1 MIYNIDNK
9 RGDYMKKIVDG
20 NKACSDVAYLFS
32 EVASIYPITPSSPM
46 ASEVDKLTSTNK
58 NIFNDKVKV
67 VEMQSEAGAAGAMH
81 GALISGSLATTFTAS
96 QGLLLMIPN
105 MYKIAGEGLP
115 GVIHVAA
122 RSIATHALSIFGDH
136 SDIYATR
143 QTGFAML
150 ASSSVFDAQNLAA
163 VAHLSAIKA
172 RVPFLHFF
180 DGFRT
185 SHEINT
191 IESIPEEELIKLV
204 DFEAI
209 KEFKKNAL
217 NTNTNYQMGMSEND
231 DIYFQSVEARN
242 KSYIECADIVND
254 YMKSINDIMHT
265 DYKPF
270 NYYGAEDAKYVI
282 VAMGSVCDTIKLV
295 IDKLNK
301 EDKKYGL
308 IEVHL
313 YRPFSIKYLLDVL
326 PESVEKIAVLD
337 RTKEAGSVG
346 EPLYLDVVSA
356 LKDKDIKIVG
366 GRYGLSSKNTTP
378 NDILGIYHMLET
390 ELKEN
395 FTVSI
400 KDDITHLSI
409 DPVDYDFNLDAN
421 EILIYGFGSD
431 GMVSTSKDIMKILGN
446 NTDNY
451 VQGYFE
457 YDSKK
462 SGGITIS
469 HLRISKSKINA
480 PYYITTPSLLVITK
494 DSYINQFNMFDGIE
508 DNSTV
513 LINTSLDSNSL
524 IHLIPDN
531 VKKIINEKKLKVLL
545 IDADK
550 IANDNNIK
558 GKISKIMEIII
569 LKLLKYE
576 NAFDDLSASIK
587 KQFAAKGNDIINSNI
602 NAMKESLDKIKLLN
616 NNLPMTESNLV
627 EDKNIFDKINHRKG
641 NELKVSDLLEFK
653 NGKFPNNLSKNE
665 KRATSKLV
673 PKWNSENCIQCGM
686 CSIVCPHAVIR
697 PFAVPQDTP
706 GSIQLLG
713 SKEYNFQILVSE
725 EDCLSCGLCIN
736 VCPGKG
742 GNKALSYGQLSKE
755 NKEYIKDM
763 FENYINPKIMDKFNV
778 KGSQFEKPLFEFS
791 GACAGCG
798 ETPYIKLLT
807 QLFGKKMVVA
817 NATGCSSIYGG
828 SAPSTPYSIPW
839 ANSLFEDNAEFGYGM
854 RLTYNKMRDRIKSI
868 IDSSYDAVDDE
879 TKKLYDEYLNNINDY
894 EVTNSV
900 RNKLLERDI
909 PEELKYIIDY
919 MVAKSVF
926 IIGGDGWAY
935 DIGFGGID
943 HVLSSG
949 ENVNIIVLDT
959 EVYSNTGGQMSKSS
973 HYGQVA
979 EFASTGKTTPKKDLF
994 KIAMN
999 YNNVYVGQVAL
1010 GSNFMQTIKVFKEA
1024 EAHNGP
1030 SIIICYS
1037 PCQEQGIKGG
1047 MCNATSEQ
1055 KLAVDCGYLTL
1066 MHYNP
1071 TEEKLYIDSREPDF
1085 TKYKDF
1091 LFNEVRYKS
1100 LITKS
1105 PQLAKEI
1112 LLQNIKYA
1120 QKRYRDYVKI
1130 ADNK

>member
-1 MIYNIDNK
+1 
-9 RGDYMKKIVDG
+9 MKKIVDG

-58 NIFNDKVKV
+58 NLFNDKVKV

-191 IESIPEEELIKLV
+191 IEAIPEEELLKLV
-204 DFEAI
+204 DFESI

-217 NTNTNYQMGMSEND
+217 NTNANFQMGMAEND

-270 NYYGAEDAKYVI
+270 NYYGAEDAKHII

-326 PESVEKIAVLD
+326 PESVENIAVLD

-356 LKDKDIKIVG
+356 LKDKDIKVVG

-395 FTVSI
+395 YTISI
-400 KDDITHLSI
+400 KDDITNLSI
-409 DPVDYDFNLDAN
+409 DPIDYDFNLDAN

-431 GMVSTSKDIMKILGN
+431 GMVSTSKDILKILGN
-446 NTDNY
+446 HTNNY

-469 HLRISKSKINA
+469 HLRIANNKINA
-480 PYYITTPSLLVITK
+480 PYYVTTPSLLVITK
-494 DSYINQFNMFDGIE
+494 DSYINQFNMFDGVE

-524 IHLIPDN
+524 IHLIPDH
-531 VKKIINEKKLKVLL
+531 VKQIINDRKLKVLL

-569 LKLLKYE
+569 LKLLKYD
-576 NAFDDLSASIK
+576 NALEDLSASIK
-587 KQFAAKGNDIINSNI
+587 KQFAAKGNDIVNSNI

-616 NNLPMTESNLV
+616 SNLPMTESKLV
-627 EDKNIFDKINHRKG
+627 EDTNIFDKINHRHG

-653 NGKFPNNLSKNE
+653 NGKFPSSLSKNE

-673 PKWNSENCIQCGM
+673 PKWNSENCIECGM

-706 GSIQLLG
+706 NSISLLG

-736 VCPGKG
+736 ACPGKG
-742 GNKALSYGQLSKE
+742 GNKALTYGNLSKE

-763 FENYINPKIMDKFNV
+763 FENYTNPKVMDKFNV

-854 RLTYNKMRDRIKSI
+854 RLTYNKMRDRIKTI
-868 IDSSYDAVDDE
+868 IESSKDAVDEE
-879 TKKLYDEYLNNINDY
+879 TKKLYDLYLNNINDY
-894 EVTNSV
+894 EVTNDV
-900 RNKLLERDI
+900 RNKLIDRDI
-909 PEELKYIIDY
+909 PEELKDIIDY

-949 ENVNIIVLDT
+949 EDVNIIVLDT

-1024 EAHNGP
+1024 ESHKGP

-1091 LFNEVRYKS
+1091 LLNEVRYKS

-1105 PQLAKEI
+1105 PELAKEI

-1120 QKRYRDYVKI
+1120 QKRYKDYVKI
-1130 ADNK
+1130 ANNK